1 MSLPLRTTHHHYVV
15 GNESCDL
22 DSVVSALVLARHYR
36 AHLTQDS
43 ADNDDDGD
51 ELVDPLLPC
60 RRAEFALRVDSLA
73 VLSAAALAELRFL
86 HDDVSL
92 AQLERLHADARLRLT
107 LVDHNRCVLPAPL
120 ADAVVGVVDHHELT
134 RQHAPARLQLQLVRR
149 VGSCCTLVGQLVAH
163 AVTPSDAELLLRTIA
178 VDTMNFDAALRR
190 ATPLDVAVARFL
202 HRVAAPPLA
211 FEPFCAA
218 AFALVRAAK
227 DDVAAVP
234 LADLLRRDYKS
245 LPEHR
250 LGLSSVP
257 VPAARFDERVLAEF
271 CADAGVDSLIVFAA
285 LTEPPPIGFRR
296 ELAVYSRDRRLFAF
310 FGGGDDDGD
319 DSRRIQIFS
328 QDVTESRK
336 VVVPKLLAALNS

>member
-1 MSLPLRTTHHHYVV
+1 MSQPQRTQHYVV

-36 AHLTQDS
+36 AHAQER
-43 ADNDDDGD
+43 DDTD
-51 ELVDPLLPC
+51 ESVQPLLPC

-73 VLSAAALAELRFL
+73 VLSAEEVGELRFL

-92 AQLERLHADARLRLT
+92 AHLERLHADGRLRLT

-120 ADAVVGVVDHHELT
+120 GDAVVGVVDHHELCGE
-134 RQHAPARLQLQLVRR
+134 RQHALRLQLVRR

-178 VDTMNFDAALRR
+178 VDTMNFDAALQR
-190 ATPLDVAVARFL
+190 AAPLDVAVARFL

-227 DDVAAVP
+227 NDVAAVP

-285 LTEPPPIGFRR
+285 LTEPPPSGGFRR
-296 ELAVYSRDRRLFAF
+296 ELAVFSRDRRLFAF
-310 FGGGDDDGD
+310 FGGDGD
-319 DSRRIQIFS
+319 DNERRRIQIFS
-328 QDVTESRK
+328 QDATESRK